1 MPTPTYTPLATVT
14 ISTTTNTLT
23 FGSIPA
29 GYRDL
34 VIQGATRSTRAAVTE
49 DLLLRLNGDTGSNYT
64 GVFMLGSSGGAQS
77 VTSSTTSFAVASNTT
92 ANTGTANVFSSF
104 VGQVMDYSATDK
116 HKTILQRNGG
126 GNQDQVW
133 AGAGRW
139 ANTGATTSLTL
150 YYAIGNIAVGT
161 TFSLY
166 GVIA

>member
-1 MPTPTYTPLATVT
+1 MPTPTYTALATVT
-14 ISTTTNTLT
+14 VSTTTNTLT
-23 FGSIPA
+23 FSSIPA

-64 GVFMLGSSGGAQS
+64 GVFMLASSGGAQS
-77 VTSSTTSFAVASNTT
+77 VTSSTTSFAVASNTV

-116 HKTILQRNGG
+116 HKTMLQRNGG

-133 AGAGRW
+133 AGAGRF
-139 ANTGATTSLTL
+139 ASTSAITSVTL
-150 YYAIGNIAVGT
+150 FYAIGNIATGT

-166 GVIA
+166 GIAS

>member
-1 MPTPTYTPLATVT
+1 MYGASSGASSFTT
-14 ISTTTNTLT
+14 STTNFPVATN
-23 FGSIPA
+23 
-29 GYRDL
+29 
-34 VIQGATRSTRAAVTE
+34 
-49 DLLLRLNGDTGSNYT
+49 
-64 GVFMLGSSGGAQS
+64 S
-77 VTSSTTSFAVASNTT
+77 V

-116 HKTILQRNGG
+116 HKTILKRNGG

-133 AGAGRW
+133 GGAGRW

-166 GVIA
+166 GIKS